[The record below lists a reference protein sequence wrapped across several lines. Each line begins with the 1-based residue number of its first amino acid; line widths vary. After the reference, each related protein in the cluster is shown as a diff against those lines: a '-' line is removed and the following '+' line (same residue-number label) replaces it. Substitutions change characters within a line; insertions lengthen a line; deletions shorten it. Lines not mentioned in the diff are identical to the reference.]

1 MQKRDELMQIA
12 IDLKNWAK
20 KYNKDYV
27 NVFVINNNVHASVDT
42 ADKDYKNLDI
52 NIYEEEL

>member
-12 IDLKNWAK
+12 INLKNWAK

-27 NVFVINNNVHASVDT
+27 SVFVTNNNVHANVDP
-42 ADKDYKNLDI
+42 ADKDYENLNI
-52 NIYEEEL
+52 SIYEEEL